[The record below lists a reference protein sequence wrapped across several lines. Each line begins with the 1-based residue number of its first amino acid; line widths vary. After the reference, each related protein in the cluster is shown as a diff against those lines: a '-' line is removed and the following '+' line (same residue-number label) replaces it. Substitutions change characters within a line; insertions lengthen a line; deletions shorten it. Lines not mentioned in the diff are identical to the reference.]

1 MSTTTKEP
9 DLLPFSEFLD
19 EEHQAIREE
28 IRKFATNEIAP
39 RAQQVD
45 REAKFPKE
53 TFDKLGELGYLGLP
67 IDEEYGGAGMDYRSY
82 VIAVEEIGRAC
93 GSTGLS
99 YAAHVS
105 LGTNPIK
112 LFGTKEQKEK
122 YLPNLCTGKFI
133 GCWALTEPGTGSDA
147 AAQKTTAVLDG
158 DHWVLNGTKQFI
170 TNATDADV
178 AIIMAMTD
186 KEQGRKGISSFIV
199 EKDTPGFFVSKVEK
213 KMGMRG
219 SPTASLTMEDCKI
232 PKENIIGLEGEG
244 YKQALTT
251 LEGGRLSIGALALG
265 IGQAAFDA
273 ALAYAN
279 QREAFG
285 QHIGKFQFIQGYLA
299 EMSTQLAA
307 ARLLLYHAA
316 YMKDHGNRVTL
327 EGSQAK
333 LYASEIASDV
343 CNKSVQI
350 HGGYGYIEDFPAER
364 FLRDAK
370 LCEIGEGTSEIQKL
384 VIARQLGL

>member
-1 MSTTTKEP
+1 MSTTMTGQDIAP
-9 DLLPFSEFLD
+9 YAEFLTD
-19 EEHQAIREE
+19 EHQAIREM
-28 IRKFATNEIAP
+28 IRDFATKEIAP
-39 RAQQVD
+39 KAQEVD
-45 REAKFPKE
+45 REARFPIE
-53 TFDKLGELGYLGLP
+53 TFKQLGKLDLLGLP
-67 IDEEYGGAGMDYRSY
+67 IDAEYGGAGADYRSY
-82 VIAVEEIGRAC
+82 AIAVEEIGRAC

-112 LFGTKEQKEK
+112 LFGTPEQKKK
-122 YLPNLCTGKFI
+122 YIPKLCSGEYI

-147 AAQKTTAVLDG
+147 SAQKTTAKLEG

-170 TNATDADV
+170 TNATHADV
-178 AIIMAMTD
+178 NIIMAMTD
-186 KEQGRKGISSFIV
+186 KTLGRKGISCFII
-199 EKDTPGFFVSKVEK
+199 EKDTPGFYVSKVEK

-232 PKENIIGLEGEG
+232 PKENIVGEVGDG
-244 YKQALTT
+244 YKQALMT
-251 LEGGRLSIGALALG
+251 LEGGRISIGALALG

-273 ALAYAN
+273 ALAYAK

-285 QHIGKFQFIQGYLA
+285 QPIGKFQFIQGYLA
-299 EMSTQLAA
+299 DMATQLAA
-307 ARLLLYHAA
+307 ARMLLYHAA
-316 YMKDHGNRVTL
+316 YLKDHGKRVTL

-333 LYASEIASDV
+333 LYASEVASKV
-343 CNKSVQI
+343 CNMGIQI

-370 LCEIGEGTSEIQKL
+370 LCEIGEGTSEIQRL
-384 VIARQLGL
+384 LIARELGL

>member
-1 MSTTTKEP
+1 MSTTMTGQDIAP
-9 DLLPFSEFLD
+9 YAEFLT
-19 EEHQAIREE
+19 EEHQAIREM
-28 IRKFATNEIAP
+28 IRDFATKEIAP
-39 RAQQVD
+39 KAQEVD
-45 REAKFPKE
+45 REARFPVE
-53 TFDKLGELGYLGLP
+53 TFKQLGKLDLLGLP
-67 IDEEYGGAGMDYRSY
+67 IDTEYGGAGADYRSY
-82 VIAVEEIGRAC
+82 AIAVEEIGRAC

-112 LFGTKEQKEK
+112 LFGTPEQKKK
-122 YLPNLCTGKFI
+122 YIPKLCSGEYI

-147 AAQKTTAVLDG
+147 SAQKTTAKLEG

-170 TNATDADV
+170 TNATHADV
-178 AIIMAMTD
+178 NIIMAMTD
-186 KEQGRKGISSFIV
+186 KSLGRKGISCFII
-199 EKDTPGFFVSKVEK
+199 EKDTPGFYVSKVEK

-232 PKENIIGLEGEG
+232 PKANIVGEVGDG

-251 LEGGRLSIGALALG
+251 LEGGRISIGALALG

-273 ALAYAN
+273 ALAYAK

-285 QHIGKFQFIQGYLA
+285 QPIGKFQFIQGYLA
-299 EMSTQLAA
+299 DMATQLSA
-307 ARLLLYHAA
+307 ARMLLYHAA
-316 YMKDHGNRVTL
+316 WLKDHGKRVTL

-333 LYASEIASDV
+333 LYCSEVASKV
-343 CNKSVQI
+343 CNLGIQI

-370 LCEIGEGTSEIQKL
+370 LCEIGEGTSEIQRL
-384 VIARQLGL
+384 LIARELGL